1 MEKKIN
7 TDKTLSKKMLASR
20 LANKFDQPV
29 LVIAFCNP
37 TFNPTEY
44 TSVDESESVK
54 KEIGSIPTVA
64 SINFLFPYSKQIREK
79 LIEVYENAEITDLY
93 GNYNSYME
101 DGDD

>member
-1 MEKKIN
+1 
-7 TDKTLSKKMLASR
+7 MLASI
-20 LANKFDQPV
+20 LSNKFDQPV

-64 SINFLFPYSKQIREK
+64 SINFLFPYSKQVPEK
-79 LIEVYENAEITDLY
+79 LVEVFENAEITDLY
-93 GNYNSYME
+93 GNYNSYEE